1 MKVASVEKNSQGGY
15 FERGKKFNKAKWAS
29 VIDVYQTELNS
40 AGKCSLDRL
49 AQLAKIGRNAAIK
62 AVTFY
67 ELGFIPSF
75 LKNTA
80 KGVGSLKGL
89 KMKHHAFIF
98 ALYLSNPALPNYGY
112 CEEIE
117 KNSAS
122 LYQIPLS
129 PDGLRLSSHLKVLTT
144 RPVGFLRPST
154 AS

>member
-1 MKVASVEKNSQGGY
+1 MKVASVQKNSQGGY
-15 FERGKKFNKAKWAS
+15 FERGKKFGKAKWAS

-117 KNSAS
+117 EKFG
-122 LYQIPLS
+122 ITLS
-129 PDGLRLSSHLKVLTT
+129 NTFIT
-144 RPVGFLRPST
+144 R
-154 AS
+154 